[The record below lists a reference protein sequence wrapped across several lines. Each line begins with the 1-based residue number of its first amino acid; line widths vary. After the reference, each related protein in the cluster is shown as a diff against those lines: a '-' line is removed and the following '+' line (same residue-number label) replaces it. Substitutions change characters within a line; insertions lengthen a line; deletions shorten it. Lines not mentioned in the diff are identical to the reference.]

1 MAEIRQQPVIDE
13 KVLEKIKVEEEL
25 RLREE
30 RRRIEQ
36 EEKDAAMAKALV
48 ESPSSSDSS
57 FDEQILAAIAKA
69 HNPIADVQDEDAD
82 EEAGESRVAFT
93 RDSFRR
99 MIARTFE
106 DYYPGKYNTERL
118 NIEEYMALIQA
129 EQLEAKFSV
138 YLETNTDNILTVKS
152 MPWLDIG
159 DLPPSY

>member
-36 EEKDAAMAKALV
+36 EEKDAAIAKALV

-82 EEAGESRVAFT
+82 EEAGEGRVAFT

>member
-1 MAEIRQQPVIDE
+1 
-13 KVLEKIKVEEEL
+13 
-25 RLREE
+25 
-30 RRRIEQ
+30 
-36 EEKDAAMAKALV
+36 
-48 ESPSSSDSS
+48 
-57 FDEQILAAIAKA
+57 
-69 HNPIADVQDEDAD
+69 
-82 EEAGESRVAFT
+82 
-93 RDSFRR
+93 

-152 MPWLDIG
+152 MPWLDLG

>member
-1 MAEIRQQPVIDE
+1 
-13 KVLEKIKVEEEL
+13 
-25 RLREE
+25 
-30 RRRIEQ
+30 
-36 EEKDAAMAKALV
+36 
-48 ESPSSSDSS
+48 
-57 FDEQILAAIAKA
+57 
-69 HNPIADVQDEDAD
+69 
-82 EEAGESRVAFT
+82 
-93 RDSFRR
+93 

-129 EQLEAKFSV
+129 EQLEARFSV

>member
-1 MAEIRQQPVIDE
+1 
-13 KVLEKIKVEEEL
+13 
-25 RLREE
+25 
-30 RRRIEQ
+30 
-36 EEKDAAMAKALV
+36 
-48 ESPSSSDSS
+48 
-57 FDEQILAAIAKA
+57 
-69 HNPIADVQDEDAD
+69 
-82 EEAGESRVAFT
+82 
-93 RDSFRR
+93 

-106 DYYPGKYNTERL
+106 DYYPGKFNTERL

>member
-1 MAEIRQQPVIDE
+1 
-13 KVLEKIKVEEEL
+13 
-25 RLREE
+25 
-30 RRRIEQ
+30 
-36 EEKDAAMAKALV
+36 
-48 ESPSSSDSS
+48 
-57 FDEQILAAIAKA
+57 
-69 HNPIADVQDEDAD
+69 
-82 EEAGESRVAFT
+82 
-93 RDSFRR
+93 